1 MYRLE
6 TLSEDDFERLVN
18 MLCQKILGTGTVS
31 FTKGRD
37 GGRDGRFEGKANNFP
52 SNIKHWEGK
61 FIIQAKHTSN
71 PIASCS
77 DNDFWEN
84 KSSIING
91 EIEKIKKL
99 KLNNEIDYYL
109 LFTNRKETGKRED
122 ARNFIV
128 KETKIFGADIIGS
141 DTIESYLKQHKDIV
155 KLFGF
160 DKYSL
165 PFDFHEDDIKD
176 TIIFFSQNIVRLNNH
191 KTITEDDIKYISKE
205 EKNKLNGLTQLYY
218 DNEIRKKSLK
228 YFTQIDTFLEDP
240 INDNYMI
247 MYENFSYELSNKI
260 SVKREIFERFEEIFA
275 YIYDKIFEKH
285 KLELSKDSRLIWIF
299 LHHLYFNCHIGV
311 TE

>member
-1 MYRLE
+1 MDYRLE

-37 GGRDGRFEGKANNFP
+37 SGRDGRFEGKANNFP

-61 FIIQAKHTSN
+61 FIIQTKHTSN

-99 KLNNEIDYYL
+99 KLNDEIDYYL
-109 LFTNRKETGKRED
+109 LFTNRKETGKRENI
-122 ARNFIV
+122 RNFIV

-141 DTIESYLKQHKDIV
+141 NTIETYLKQHKDIV
-155 KLFGF
+155 KLFGL

-165 PFDFHEDDIKD
+165 PFDFYEDDIKNI
-176 TIIFFSQNIVRLNNH
+176 IIFFSKNININVQS
-191 KTITEDDIKYISKE
+191 ITKNGLVHITKE
-205 EKNKLNGLTQLYY
+205 EKNRLNNLSQIYY
-218 DNEIRKKSLK
+218 DNQIRKKSLE
-228 YFTQIDTFLEDP
+228 YLSQIDDFLNNP
-240 INDNYMI
+240 INQEYTI
-247 MYENFSYELSNKI
+247 MYLNFADELSNKI
-260 SVKREIFERFEEIFA
+260 LIKREEFEKFEEIFA
-275 YIYDKIFEKH
+275 YIYDRIFEKH
-285 KLELSKDSRLIWIF
+285 KLELLKDSRLIWIF

>member
-1 MYRLE
+1 
-6 TLSEDDFERLVN
+6 

-84 KSSIING
+84 KSSIIND

-99 KLNNEIDYYL
+99 KLKNEIDYYL

-122 ARNFIV
+122 IRNLIA
-128 KETKIFGADIIGS
+128 KETKISGADIIGS
-141 DTIESYLKQHKDIV
+141 NTIETYLKQHKDIV
-155 KLFGF
+155 KSFGL

-165 PFDFHEDDIKD
+165 PFDFHEDDIKN
-176 TIIFFSQNIVRLNNH
+176 IIVFFSENININTQKITKNDLGHITKETKNRLNNLSQ
-191 KTITEDDIKYISKE
+191 I
-205 EKNKLNGLTQLYY
+205 YY
-218 DNEIRKKSLK
+218 DNQIRKKSLE
-228 YFTQIDTFLEDP
+228 YFSQIDDFLGNP
-240 INDNYMI
+240 INKEYTE
-247 MYENFSYELSNKI
+247 MYLNFSDELSNKI
-260 SVKREIFERFEEIFA
+260 LIKREDFEDFKEIFG
-275 YIYDKIFEKH
+275 YIYDKIFNKH
-285 KLELSKDSRLIWIF
+285 ETELLKDRRLIWIF